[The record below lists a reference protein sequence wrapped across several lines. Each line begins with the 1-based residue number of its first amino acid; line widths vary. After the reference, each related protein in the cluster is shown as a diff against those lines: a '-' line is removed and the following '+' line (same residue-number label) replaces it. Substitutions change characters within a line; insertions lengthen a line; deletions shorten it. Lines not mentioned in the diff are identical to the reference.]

1 MARVP
6 SHLKGARVSVVSI
19 WFQFGHQTFT
29 KAPVCASLRCSVRGQ
44 LQGWL
49 YHPSLPRLFNS
60 LFSPQDLDM
69 IHGPVSFPRTVES
82 ARASDLLLP
91 PVFQLRTHFPG
102 MGLAEHRCYPETS
115 FLRLGM
121 KPTTVSS
128 QCLLRGR
135 PPWLPHRALWA
146 SVTLAHSLLHL
157 RLLLYVLHR
166 QF

>member
-91 PVFQLRTHFPG
+91 LLPSSSYGPIFLEWAWRNTDATLRP
-102 MGLAEHRCYPETS
+102 
-115 FLRLGM
+115 
-121 KPTTVSS
+121 VSS
-128 QCLLRGR
+128 DWG
-135 PPWLPHRALWA
+135 
-146 SVTLAHSLLHL
+146 
-157 RLLLYVLHR
+157 
-166 QF
+166 